1 MQAIYTTD
9 VEIGLLKNP
18 GFEKIN
24 LKIKRHMKGIN

>member
-18 GFEKIN
+18 GFEKN
-24 LKIKRHMKGIN
+24 KPEDKKAYERN